1 MKYNNDS
8 LISTNYFAHSEGNS
22 NVFKLDVGHFE
33 FNQNDKGLAVE
44 FIGLNKE
51 NVEPTSTLIN

>member
-1 MKYNNDS
+1 MCLN
-8 LISTNYFAHSEGNS
+8 LMM
-22 NVFKLDVGHFE
+22 GHFE
-33 FNQNDKGLAVE
+33 FNQYGKGLAVE